1 MKTVKKITISF
12 NPWMITVV
20 LLFCRANLHFWFCK
34 VLVGILVWN
43 VTNESIAVVSYLTKP
58 CQFAL
63 QEISTNLLW
72 KVLHV
77 YKLTLFSAFIRQ
89 LQEFST
95 KGASDVDFFSSGSDH
110 FLVFAN
116 SRDNNGET
124 LVTVDVYRWDN
135 TTRLFTPSP
144 WQSLENQGAAAVAV
158 VNIEGV
164 TYMAVANNYNSKL
177 KTYTVQY
184 VWLLEFWAS

>member
-1 MKTVKKITISF
+1 MLQM
-12 NPWMITVV
+12 NQLP
-20 LLFCRANLHFWFCK
+20 FCH
-34 VLVGILVWN
+34 ILP
-43 VTNESIAVVSYLTKP
+43 IKP

-63 QEISTNLLW
+63 QEISTCTNLLW

-77 YKLTLFSAFIRQ
+77 YKLTLFSAFIWQ

-158 VNIEGV
+158 VNVEGV

>member
-1 MKTVKKITISF
+1 M
-12 NPWMITVV
+12 NQLPY
-20 LLFCRANLHFWFCK
+20 
-34 VLVGILVWN
+34 
-43 VTNESIAVVSYLTKP
+43 VVSYFTKP

-77 YKLTLFSAFIRQ
+77 LFSAFIRQ

-124 LVTVDVYRWDN
+124 LVTVDVYGWDN

-184 VWLLEFWAS
+184 VWLLEFLAS

>member
-1 MKTVKKITISF
+1 M
-12 NPWMITVV
+12 
-20 LLFCRANLHFWFCK
+20 
-34 VLVGILVWN
+34 
-43 VTNESIAVVSYLTKP
+43 SYLTKP

-158 VNIEGV
+158 VNVEGV